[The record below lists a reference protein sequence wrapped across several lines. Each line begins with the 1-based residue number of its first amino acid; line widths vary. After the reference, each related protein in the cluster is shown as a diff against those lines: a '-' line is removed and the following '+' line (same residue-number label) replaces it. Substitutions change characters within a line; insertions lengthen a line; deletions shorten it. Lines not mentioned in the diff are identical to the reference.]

1 MGKTYAILNATIL
14 DGTAEMK
21 AMANHGVIVG
31 SEGRIEEVGPSERL
45 RVEKGMNV
53 IDLGG
58 RVLMP
63 GLTNMHVHLCG
74 NGRPTSAKAAGDLI
88 DKVVSNPVGMAYL
101 RHRIKKS
108 AINQLMSGVT
118 TLRSVGDPGFADV
131 DVRDAINA
139 GKYLGP
145 RMLTSGTGVTV
156 PGGHGAGLFARIAET
171 PADARQIVQAC
182 HDRRCDLIKLFITG
196 GVFDAE
202 VEGEPGVV
210 RMSLDIARA
219 ACEEAHRLGMHTA
232 AHIES
237 TDGGLLGLKAG
248 VDTIEHGAHLTS
260 EVIKLFKKNG
270 LGNSSSLTCTISPA
284 IPFAKLPPEKTH
296 STAVQKVNGDIVYKG
311 IVEAAS
317 QALKAGIPVGL
328 GTDSS
333 CPYVTHYDMWR
344 EVAYFQKHVGTSNEF
359 ALHTATLAG
368 AQLLGIGEETG
379 SIEPGKSADMIVL
392 EGDPLKD
399 ISALRNVSE
408 VFMRGA
414 RIERPRIR
422 HIAAL
427 DRELDALMESLEG

>member
-45 RVEKGMNV
+45 RVEKDMNV
-53 IDLGG
+53 VDLGG
-58 RVLMP
+58 KVLMP

-156 PGGHGAGLFARIAET
+156 PDGHGAGLFARIAET

-219 ACEEAHRLGMHTA
+219 ACE
-232 AHIES
+232 
-237 TDGGLLGLKAG
+237 
-248 VDTIEHGAHLTS
+248 
-260 EVIKLFKKNG
+260 
-270 LGNSSSLTCTISPA
+270 
-284 IPFAKLPPEKTH
+284 
-296 STAVQKVNGDIVYKG
+296 
-311 IVEAAS
+311 
-317 QALKAGIPVGL
+317 
-328 GTDSS
+328 
-333 CPYVTHYDMWR
+333 
-344 EVAYFQKHVGTSNEF
+344 
-359 ALHTATLAG
+359 
-368 AQLLGIGEETG
+368 
-379 SIEPGKSADMIVL
+379 
-392 EGDPLKD
+392 
-399 ISALRNVSE
+399 
-408 VFMRGA
+408 
-414 RIERPRIR
+414 
-422 HIAAL
+422 
-427 DRELDALMESLEG
+427 